1 MKKILKIAL
10 IVILIIA
17 LVVGGYFIALNTT
30 KKQALETVDNM
41 FTALKTG
48 DEEQIKQYINIEDEI
63 EKNDTTEDSIAED
76 QEMEKTM
83 LKNLNYEIIS
93 TDVEIN
99 ECTMKLNISNK
110 NLKTV
115 FENYMSKVVSVAF
128 SQAFGAMTEEE
139 MDAQLKQYFEEQYNS
154 EDIETVTTEVT
165 INMKKEDGKWNVDCD
180 EDAFVDAV
188 LPGYKEVEE
197 SLNNLNQEQE

>member
-17 LVVGGYFIALNTT
+17 LVVGGYFIALNVT
-30 KKQALETVDNM
+30 KTQALSTVDKM

-48 DEEQIKQYINIEDEI
+48 DEEQIKQNINIENVI
-63 EKNDTTEDSIAED
+63 EQNETEEDSTSD
-76 QEMEKTM
+76 NQEMEKTM
-83 LKNLNYEIIS
+83 LKNLNYEVVS
-93 TDVEIN
+93 TDVKIN
-99 ECTMKLNISNK
+99 KCTMKLNVSNK

-115 FENYMSKVVSVAF
+115 FGNYISKAFSVAF
-128 SQAFGAMTEEE
+128 SQAYGAMPEEE

-165 INMKKEDGKWNVDCD
+165 INMKKENGKWNIDCD
-180 EDAFVDAV
+180 EETFVNAV
-188 LPGYKEVEE
+188 LPGYKEVVE
-197 SLNNLNQEQE
+197 SLNNMNQE

>member
-10 IVILIIA
+10 IVVLIIA
-17 LVVGGYFIALNTT
+17 LVVGGYFIALNLT
-30 KKQALETVDNM
+30 KKQALDTVDKM

-48 DEEQIKQYINIEDEI
+48 DEEQIKQYINIEDVI
-63 EKNDTTEDSIAED
+63 EQNEASEDNKD
-76 QEMEKTM
+76 MEKTM
-83 LKNLNYEIIS
+83 LKNLNYKVLS
-93 TDVEIN
+93 TDVKIN

-115 FENYMSKVVSVAF
+115 FGNYISKAFSVAF

-165 INMKKEDGKWNVDCD
+165 INMKKEDGKWNINCD
-180 EDAFVDAV
+180 EDAFVNAV
-188 LPGYKEVEE
+188 LPGYKEVAE
-197 SLNNLNQEQE
+197 SLNNMNQE

>member
-10 IVILIIA
+10 IVILIIV
-17 LVVGGYFIALNTT
+17 LVVGGYCIALNMT
-30 KKQALETVDNM
+30 KKQALETVDEM
-41 FTALKTG
+41 FTAIKTG
-48 DEEQIKQYINIEDEI
+48 DEEQIKQYIDIENVTE
-63 EKNDTTEDSIAED
+63 ENETTEESIAED
-76 QEMEKTM
+76 QEMEKAM
-83 LKNLNYEIIS
+83 LKNLNYEVVS
-93 TDVEIN
+93 TDVKIN

-115 FENYMSKVVSVAF
+115 FANYISKAFSVAF

-139 MDAQLKQYFEEQYNS
+139 MDEQLKQYFIEQYNS

-165 INMKKEDGKWNVDCD
+165 INMKKEDGKWNIDSD
-180 EDAFVDAV
+180 KDAFINAV

-197 SLNNLNQEQE
+197 SVNNMNQE

>member
-10 IVILIIA
+10 IVILIIV

-30 KKQALETVDNM
+30 KKQALDTVDKM

-48 DEEQIKQYINIEDEI
+48 DEEQIKQYINIKDVIEENETSED
-63 EKNDTTEDSIAED
+63 NLAED
-76 QEMEKTM
+76 QDMEKAM
-83 LKNLNYEIIS
+83 LKNLNYEVVS
-93 TDVEIN
+93 TDVKIN
-99 ECTMKLNISNK
+99 ECTIKLNISNK

-115 FENYMSKVVSVAF
+115 FGNYISKAFSVAF

-139 MDAQLKQYFEEQYNS
+139 MDEQLKQYFIEQYNS
-154 EDIETVTTEVT
+154 EDIETITTEVT
-165 INMKKEDGKWNVDCD
+165 INMKKEDGKWNINCD

-188 LPGYKEVEE
+188 LPGYREVEE
-197 SLNNLNQEQE
+197 SLNNMNQE

>member
-17 LVVGGYFIALNTT
+17 LLVGGYFIALNVT
-30 KKQALETVDNM
+30 KTQALSTVDKM

-48 DEEQIKQYINIEDEI
+48 DEEQIKQYINIENII
-63 EKNDTTEDSIAED
+63 EKNETEED
-76 QEMEKTM
+76 NTSDNQDMEKTM
-83 LKNLNYEIIS
+83 LKNLNYEVLS
-93 TDVEIN
+93 TNVKIN
-99 ECTMKLNISNK
+99 ECTMKLNVSNK

-115 FENYMSKVVSVAF
+115 FGNYISKAFSVAF

-139 MDAQLKQYFEEQYNS
+139 MDEQLKHYFEEQYNS

-165 INMKKEDGKWNVDCD
+165 INMKKENGKWNIDCD
-180 EDAFVDAV
+180 EDAFVNAV
-188 LPGYKEVEE
+188 LPGYKEVVE
-197 SLNNLNQEQE
+197 SLNNMNQE

>member
-10 IVILIIA
+10 IVILIIV
-17 LVVGGYFIALNTT
+17 LIIGGYAIALNVT
-30 KKQALETVDNM
+30 KTQAIDTVDKM

-48 DEEQIKQYINIEDEI
+48 DEEQIKQYIDIENTI
-63 EKNDTTEDSIAED
+63 EENNTTEDNIAED
-76 QEMEKTM
+76 QDMEKAM
-83 LKNLNYEIIS
+83 LKNLNYEVLS
-93 TDVEIN
+93 TDVKIN

-115 FENYMSKVVSVAF
+115 FGNYISKAFSLAF

-154 EDIETVTTEVT
+154 DEIETVTTEVT
-165 INMKKEDGKWNVDCD
+165 INMKKEDGKWNIDCD
-180 EDAFVDAV
+180 EDTFINAV

-197 SLNNLNQEQE
+197 SLNNMNQE

>member
-10 IVILIIA
+10 IVILIIV
-17 LVVGGYFIALNTT
+17 LIIGGYAIALNVT
-30 KKQALETVDNM
+30 KTQAIDTVDKM
-41 FTALKTG
+41 FTAIKTG
-48 DEEQIKQYINIEDEI
+48 DEEQIKQYIDIENAI
-63 EKNDTTEDSIAED
+63 EENNTTEENIAED
-76 QEMEKTM
+76 QDMEKAM
-83 LKNLNYEIIS
+83 LKNLNYEVLS
-93 TDVEIN
+93 TDVKIN

-115 FENYMSKVVSVAF
+115 FGNYISKAFSLAF

-154 EDIETVTTEVT
+154 DEIETVTTEVT
-165 INMKKEDGKWNVDCD
+165 INMKKEDGKWNIDCD
-180 EDAFVDAV
+180 EDTFINAV

-197 SLNNLNQEQE
+197 SLNNMNQE